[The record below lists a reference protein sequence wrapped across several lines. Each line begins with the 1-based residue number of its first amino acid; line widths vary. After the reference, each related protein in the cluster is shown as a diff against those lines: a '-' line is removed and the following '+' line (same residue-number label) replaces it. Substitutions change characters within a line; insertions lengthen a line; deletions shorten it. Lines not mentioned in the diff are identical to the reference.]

1 MNNIQL
7 LSEPVA
13 SARSAKPIELYIFI
27 DPLCPEAFKLQPL
40 LKKLQLEYEHY
51 FSWRYVLS
59 TELTALNCVTHRIN
73 GCLTGAD
80 VDITHPALPSLA
92 IKAAELQGKKAA
104 SRYIRKLQEHALL
117 ETKNIHSYSALI
129 DIAKEAKLDQE
140 EFIKD
145 FGSKEAVRAFQCDLY
160 ITREM
165 EVDEVPSIV
174 FFNEC
179 IEDEGLKVSGTYSYD
194 IYVQILQEMLDEEI
208 VSKPLPTFEE
218 LFQRYQYLT
227 TYEVAIIYSISMSD
241 AERELKKRMLQQ
253 KIERVSNDTVTLWRL
268 KQSSFSP

>member
-13 SARSAKPIELYIFI
+13 SEKTTKPIELYIFI
-27 DPLCPEAFKLQPL
+27 DPLCPNAFKLQSM

-51 FSWRYVLS
+51 FTWRYVLS
-59 TELTALNCVTHRIN
+59 TQLTTLNCVTRRIK

-104 SRYIRKLQEHALL
+104 YRYIRKLQEHALL
-117 ETKNIHSYSALI
+117 ETKNVHSYTALI
-129 DIAKEAKLDQE
+129 EIAKEAKLDQE

-165 EVDEVPSIV
+165 EIDEVPSIV

-179 IEDEGLKVSGTYSYD
+179 IEDEGLKVSGMYSYE

-218 LFQRYQYLT
+218 LFQRFQCLT
-227 TYEVAIIYSISMSD
+227 TYEVASIYSISMND

-253 KIERVSNDTVTLWRL
+253 KIERISNDAVTFWRL
-268 KQSSFSP
+268 KQSSYSF